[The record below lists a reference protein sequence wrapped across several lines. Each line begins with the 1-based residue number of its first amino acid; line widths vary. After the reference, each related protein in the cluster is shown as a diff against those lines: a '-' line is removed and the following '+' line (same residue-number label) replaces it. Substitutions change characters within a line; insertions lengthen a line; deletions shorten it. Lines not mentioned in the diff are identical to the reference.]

1 MDTCLFYQ
9 LNNYGTET
17 VLIEEYP
24 RGHFTAIITGKAN
37 VIAEGASSDEV
48 SEKVSLF
55 FGAPTARSTF
65 PKT

>member
-9 LNNYGTET
+9 LDKIGTET

-24 RGHFTAIITGKAN
+24 RGYFTAIITGKPD

-48 SEKVSLF
+48 REKVRLVFSAN
-55 FGAPTARSTF
+55 GMIDVS
-65 PKT
+65 KT